1 MQLLTPE
8 LVLSAYS
15 IGLFP
20 MANDRDDP
28 TIHWIDPLHRGV
40 LPLDRFHVPRSLRKT
55 IRRGRFELSVNRD
68 FPAVIAACA
77 EATPDRPRTWLNDD
91 IIRLYVDLHRRGH
104 ACSIETW
111 EAGRL
116 VGGLYGLALGGA
128 FCGESMFS
136 RATDASKVALVELVA
151 RLRIGGFVLLDT
163 QFVNDHLAQFGIEEI
178 TRSAYK
184 ARLKK
189 ALTIDASLPVNPG
202 SFAAVLVGRASA
214 ADDS

>member
-28 TIHWIDPLHRGV
+28 TIHWIDPLHRGI
-40 LPLDRFHVPRSLRKT
+40 LPLDRFHVPRSLKKT
-55 IRRGRFELSVNRD
+55 IRKGRFELTVNRD
-68 FPAVIAACA
+68 FPAVIRACA
-77 EATPDRPRTWLNDD
+77 EATVDRPRTWLNDD
-91 IIRLYVDLHRRGH
+91 IIELYLDLHRRGH
-104 ACSIETW
+104 GHSIETW

-116 VGGLYGLALGGA
+116 VGGLYGLALGGV

-163 QFVNDHLAQFGIEEI
+163 QFVNDHLTQFGIEEI

-189 ALTIDASLPVNPG
+189 ALTIEASLPVNPG
-202 SFAAVLVGRASA
+202 SFAAILVRQAPGA
-214 ADDS
+214 ADC

>member
-28 TIHWIDPLHRGV
+28 TIHWIDPLHRGI
-40 LPLDRFHVPRSLRKT
+40 LPLDRFHVPRSLKKT
-55 IRRGRFELSVNRD
+55 IRKGRFELTVNRD
-68 FPAVIAACA
+68 FPAVIRACA
-77 EATPDRPRTWLNDD
+77 EATADRPRTWLNDD
-91 IIRLYVDLHRRGH
+91 IIELYLDLHRRGH
-104 ACSIETW
+104 GHSIETW

-116 VGGLYGLALGGA
+116 VGGLYGLALGGV

-163 QFVNDHLAQFGIEEI
+163 QFVNDHLTQFGIEEI

-189 ALTIDASLPVNPG
+189 ALTIEASLPVNPG
-202 SFAAVLVGRASA
+202 SFAQILVRQVVDAG
-214 ADDS
+214 DG